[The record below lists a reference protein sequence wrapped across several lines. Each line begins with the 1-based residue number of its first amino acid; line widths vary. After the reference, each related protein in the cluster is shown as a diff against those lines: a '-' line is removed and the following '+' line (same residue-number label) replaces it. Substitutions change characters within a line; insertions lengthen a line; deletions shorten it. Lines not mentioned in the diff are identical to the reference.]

1 MKKEEINKRVA
12 GINNA
17 INALRGKIT
26 NAISDEAKAE
36 IEGHIAELEAA
47 ANSLKELEAAAT
59 DGTDDKSAEMLS
71 QMQEII
77 TRVTEIEN
85 NMKST
90 EKVENS
96 VKKIANSK
104 EFAQAF
110 MDTVHNSKTASDFRK
125 NWKETAGRFIKNNI
139 DAGDVQYFLPGF
151 IVNEINDQFVGR
163 RHRLLE
169 LVDWTGLPMFQA
181 LWETGNDMAN
191 VHTAGTQKTE
201 QTLAFDP
208 IQIRPAI
215 IYKFIKLDKLVIKE
229 SEGYGDVLLR
239 YVTSELLDRLLATI
253 ENYIISGTTPFL
265 KASEK
270 VLQVDGNSNAIMTSL
285 AYMNDVD
292 GAIAIMSK
300 ATYLN
305 AISVLNGLNNRLATH
320 DDVLAYF
327 GVEEIVF
334 NETTFTPDTAG
345 ATWTGVIY
353 LRPRDYKL
361 VGDRRPDQ
369 YNDFNLEYNQEEY
382 LTEIYIGGGC
392 VVPDNFVA
400 TYTL

>member
-1 MKKEEINKRVA
+1 MKKEELTKRIS
-12 GINNA
+12 GIENT
-17 INALRGKIT
+17 IGTLRGKIT
-26 NAISDEAKAE
+26 NAISDEARAE
-36 IEGHIAELEAA
+36 IEGHITELEQAAAALREIEAA
-47 ANSLKELEAAAT
+47 AI
-59 DGTDDKSAEMLS
+59 DGEDDKSEEMRS
-71 QMQEII
+71 QMAEII
-77 TRVTEIEN
+77 ARINEIESTMKNTENLEN
-85 NMKST
+85 NLK
-90 EKVENS
+90 KV
-96 VKKIANSK
+96 ANSK

-125 NWKETAGRFIKNNI
+125 NWKETAGRFIQNNI

-201 QTLAFDP
+201 QTLEFDP

-215 IYKFIKLDKLVIKE
+215 IYKYIKLDKLVIKE

-239 YVTSELLDRLLATI
+239 YVTAELLDRLLSTI
-253 ENYIISGTTPFL
+253 ENYIVSGTAPFL

-270 VLQVDGNSNAIMTSL
+270 VYGNTPEAIE
-285 AYMNDVD
+285 YMDDID

-300 ATYLN
+300 
-305 AISVLNGLNNRLATH
+305 SVYVSAKAGLQSGLSHLVTH
-320 DDVLAYF
+320 DDMLAYF

-334 NETTFTPDTAG
+334 NETTFTPSTAG
-345 ATWTGVIY
+345 ATWTGILY

-392 VVPDNFVA
+392 VKPNNFVA